1 MNRGV
6 SEDISEQ
13 RGASQEQI
21 WGRVF
26 QMEGT
31 GGNKQGGQGSWSKV
45 SKGSVVRGE
54 DHLGP

>member
-1 MNRGV
+1 MKTFQ
-6 SEDISEQ
+6 SI

-31 GGNKQGGQGSWSKV
+31 GGNKQGGQGGWSKV